1 MRKPEYREEKT
12 REIME
17 KCYECYCDN
26 GLRDTGIKELGRY
39 CGMTSANL
47 YSYFPC
53 VDDIIVKSTAHCMAQ
68 VEQEFM
74 AKAPEN
80 IEELYR
86 FIEEVPYWAAEKYGK
101 KYRLM
106 YQVYTH
112 PKYIE
117 YGKKFFE
124 GVNERYTE
132 YAQRLSPK
140 LGISVMTIRGSNEPT
155 VGLIPAGVYVSAVSS
170 GSAAEKAVLS
180 SSRRSSPEVKS
191 GTPCI
196 SANNAKWAALA
207 GGPTALLY

>member
-1 MRKPEYREEKT
+1 MRKPEYREEKK

-17 KCYECYCDN
+17 KCYECYCDK
-26 GLRDTGIKELGRY
+26 GLRDTGIKELGKY

-68 VEQEFM
+68 VEQEFL

-80 IEELYR
+80 IDELYR
-86 FIEEVPYWAAEKYGK
+86 FIDEVPYWTAEKHGK

-124 GVNERYTE
+124 SVNERYAE
-132 YAQRLSPK
+132 YAQRLAPK
-140 LGISVMTIRGSNEPT
+140 LGISEDDLLGFIFLFVRVTVHYAMFEDEPYLKT
-155 VGLIPAGVYVSAVSS
+155 QINSL
-170 GSAAEKAVLS
+170 K
-180 SSRRSSPEVKS
+180 
-191 GTPCI
+191 
-196 SANNAKWAALA
+196 
-207 GGPTALLY
+207 ALLKSILKEA

>member
-140 LGISVMTIRGSNEPT
+140 LGISVEELSGFIFLFVRATVHYAMFEDEFYLNTQIKSLKTLLSTILNKGQN
-155 VGLIPAGVYVSAVSS
+155 
-170 GSAAEKAVLS
+170 K
-180 SSRRSSPEVKS
+180 
-191 GTPCI
+191 
-196 SANNAKWAALA
+196 
-207 GGPTALLY
+207 

>member
-117 YGKKFFE
+117 HGKKFFE

-140 LGISVMTIRGSNEPT
+140 LGISVEDLSGFIFLFVRATVHYAMFEDEFYLKTQIKSLKTLLSTILNKGQN
-155 VGLIPAGVYVSAVSS
+155 
-170 GSAAEKAVLS
+170 K
-180 SSRRSSPEVKS
+180 
-191 GTPCI
+191 
-196 SANNAKWAALA
+196 
-207 GGPTALLY
+207 